1 MIISWQALET
11 ETLQNIIEYF
21 ILREGT
27 DYGLTEKTLVEKVV
41 DVRLQLQEGKAVIV
55 WSELD
60 KTMDIKMR

>member
-60 KTMDIKMR
+60 KTIDIKMR

>member
-27 DYGLTEKTLVEKVV
+27 DYGLTEKTLAEKVA
-41 DVRLQLQEGKAVIV
+41 DVRCQLQEGRAVVV

-60 KTMDIKMR
+60 KTMDIKLC

>member
-11 ETLQNIIEYF
+11 ETLQNMIEYF

-27 DYGLTEKTLVEKVV
+27 DYGLTEKTLAEKVA
-41 DVRLQLQEGKAVIV
+41 DVRRQLQEGRAVVV

-60 KTMDIKMR
+60 KTMDIKLC

>member
-1 MIISWQALET
+1 MLET

-27 DYGLTEKTLVEKVV
+27 DYGLTEKTLAEKVAEKV
-41 DVRLQLQEGKAVIV
+41 ADVRLQLQQGKAVIV

-60 KTMDIKMR
+60 KTMDIKPR